1 MAKSDREIIEA
12 WQHQD
17 AREDDEAYEGHIGL
31 RPPHHVAAAVK
42 HNKSHAAAA
51 MALEGMANLSGGI
64 VNVGGDSSVDSDV
77 EKIVKWD
84 PDLHA
89 TKTFLT
95 EAMILSDHKNNS
107 PKLDVQQ
114 KHHLNVNDQPAI
126 NNFRLGLPQAMA
138 FKEINILCN
147 AGWNTETLQKNK

>member
-1 MAKSDREIIEA
+1 MEEILK
-12 WQHQD
+12 W
-17 AREDDEAYEGHIGL
+17 GH
-31 RPPHHVAAAVK
+31 
-42 HNKSHAAAA
+42 
-51 MALEGMANLSGGI
+51 
-64 VNVGGDSSVDSDV
+64 
-77 EKIVKWD
+77 
-84 PDLHA
+84 DLHA

-95 EAMILSDHKNNS
+95 AALVLTGHKYNS

-114 KHHLNVNDQPAI
+114 KHHLNVIDQPAI